1 MDDLY
6 EQLAEWSRAG
16 VLPAFFEHAFLVRGL
31 LAACLIGPLLGGL
44 GTLVVQKRLVF
55 FTQTLGHASLTGV
68 ALGLWLGEPLGETH
82 AGLYG
87 FTLLVGFAMVYLS
100 HRGGAASETVVGV
113 VLAQVLGLGIVL
125 LVLVTQRFDVHQV
138 EAVLFGSLVTLTDRD
153 LVILFATAVFAGV
166 FFLFGFSRTWL
177 VSFSPELARA
187 RGIDPLTVDYAFVLV
202 LTVVV
207 VASLKIVGALLVLA
221 LVVMPPAAAQNLARD
236 LRGFLSLSAVFGA
249 LGATGGLLL
258 SAQSPAPIGGAIVFV
273 TGGLYALSFLR
284 RLASPR

>member
-1 MDDLY
+1 M
-6 EQLAEWSRAG
+6 
-16 VLPAFFEHAFLVRGL
+16 RGL
-31 LAACLIGPLLGGL
+31 LAALVIGPLLGGV

-68 ALGLWLGEPLGETH
+68 ALGLLLGEPLGETH

-87 FTLLVGFAMVYLS
+87 FTLAVGFTMVYLS

-153 LVILFATAVFAGV
+153 LGILLATAVVAGA
-166 FFLFGFSRTWL
+166 FFLFGFSRFWL
-177 VSFSPELARA
+177 VSLSPELARA
-187 RGIDPLTVDYAFVLV
+187 RGVDPMSVDYAFVLV
-202 LTVVV
+202 LTVVI
-207 VASLKIVGALLVLA
+207 VASLKLVGSLLVLA

-236 LRGFLSLSAVFGA
+236 LRGFLVLSAAFGA
-249 LGATGGLLL
+249 VGATGGLLL
-258 SAQSPAPIGGAIVFV
+258 SAQSPVPIGGAIVFV
-273 TGGLYALSFLR
+273 TGGLYALSLLGR
-284 RLASPR
+284 PLPPASSR